1 MEIEDELKQES
12 IFFIKE
18 LNKAKELFNKQYNN
32 KLINQKIEEEIK
44 FIEGL
49 VDQIVK
55 CKKQL
60 NNKLNKAEKEK
71 IENKISSLL
80 IFFFDEFENRA
91 DKLNLIIEE
100 YIETEEYRMGS

>member
-18 LNKAKELFNKQYNN
+18 LNKTKELFNKQYNN

-44 FIEGL
+44 FTEGL

-60 NNKLNKAEKEK
+60 NNKCTVN
-71 IENKISSLL
+71 
-80 IFFFDEFENRA
+80 D
-91 DKLNLIIEE
+91 
-100 YIETEEYRMGS
+100 

>member
-1 MEIEDELKQES
+1 MELEDELKQES
-12 IFFIKE
+12 IFLIKE
-18 LNKAKELFNKQYNN
+18 LNKTKELFNKQYNN

-55 CKKQL
+55 CKKEL

-80 IFFFDEFENRA
+80 IFFFDEFENRV
-91 DKLNLIIEE
+91 DKLNLTIEE